1 MSQGQ
6 YVFSQ
11 IMDHLP
17 LTTFRR
23 CVDRYDGERK
33 IKSFSCLDQFRCF
46 AFAQLTWRE
55 SLRDIEACLR
65 TQSSKLYRLGFR
77 CPRISRNTMAN
88 ANAVRDWRIY
98 ADFAQHLIAMARE
111 LYTDAAVSGL
121 EELDTVYALDFIDN
135 RSVPVGVPMG
145 AVPLDQ
151 GRRQTAHLARPAR
164 LHPFVHLHQRRQDA

>member
-1 MSQGQ
+1 MVLTASRGIRFVARFAVVSQGQ
-6 YVFSQ
+6 FVFSQ

-33 IKSFSCLDQFRCF
+33 IKSFLLPRSVSLLCVRTADL
-46 AFAQLTWRE
+46 AG

-88 ANAVRDWRIY
+88 ANTVRDWRIY

-111 LYTDAAVSGL
+111 LYIDAARVRSRRTGHGL
-121 EELDTVYALDFIDN
+121 RA
-135 RSVPVGVPMG
+135 
-145 AVPLDQ
+145 
-151 GRRQTAHLARPAR
+151 
-164 LHPFVHLHQRRQDA
+164 